1 MKTKGVGLVSFA
13 AVVPKDRIKTE
24 EIAAAWGKP
33 LGTGKSLGI
42 VEKAVIGS
50 DQDTATLAVDAAQRA
65 VGRYK
70 DVVNANSSQQRQAQ
84 QRPQWQQPL
93 PIGAIYTGSESHP
106 YAVKSTSAIVG
117 ESLQIGNSYTAADLE
132 FACKAGTAGVQAA
145 SGLVAAGMTKMA
157 LAIGADVS
165 QSRPGDALEYSAASA
180 GAAFLLAG
188 KSYQENWLAEL
199 VYTTSF
205 TSETP
210 DFWRREH
217 QVYPSH
223 GGRFTGEPAYFRHI
237 EGALAQL
244 FTETKLGQ
252 QDFDHVILHMPN
264 GRFPKQVAAKLGF
277 SASQMEAGFT
287 VPFLGNSYSAC
298 SLVGLVGALEVAKK
312 GQCILLCSYGS
323 GSGSDAFV
331 IEVKQDIAK
340 LAGKS
345 DWKRDLL
352 AGQIARKDYVS
363 YPTYLQRLHK
373 ILK

>member
-1 MKTKGVGLVSFA
+1 MKIKGVGLVSFA

-24 EIAAAWGKP
+24 EIAVAWGKP
-33 LGTGKSLGI
+33 VDTGKSLGI
-42 VEKAVIGS
+42 IEKTVIGN
-50 DQDTATLAVDAAQRA
+50 DQDTATLAVDAAQRT
-65 VGRYK
+65 VVRYK
-70 DVVNANSSQQRQAQ
+70 NVVNTNSSQQV
-84 QRPQWQQPL
+84 L

-117 ESLQIGNSYTAADLE
+117 ESLQIGNAYTAADLE
-132 FACKAGTAGVQAA
+132 FACKAGTAGLQAA

-188 KSYQENWLAEL
+188 KSYEENWLAEL

-223 GGRFTGEPAYFRHI
+223 GGRFTGEPAYFKHI
-237 EGALAQL
+237 EGAMAQL
-244 FTETKLGQ
+244 FAETKLKQ
-252 QDFDHVILHMPN
+252 QDFDHVVLHMPN

-277 SASQMEAGFT
+277 TVSQLEAGFT

-298 SLVGLVGALEVAKK
+298 SLVGLVGALEAAKK
-312 GQCILLCSYGS
+312 GQRILLCSYGS

-340 LAGKS
+340 LSGKS
-345 DWKRDLL
+345 DWNQDLL
-352 AGQIARKDYVS
+352 VGQIARKDYVS